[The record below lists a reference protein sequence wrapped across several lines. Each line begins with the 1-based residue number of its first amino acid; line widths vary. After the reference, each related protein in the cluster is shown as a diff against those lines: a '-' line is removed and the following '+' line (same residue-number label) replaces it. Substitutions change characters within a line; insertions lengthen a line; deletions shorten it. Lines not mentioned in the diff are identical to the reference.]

1 MPDTAPDPG
10 ERGPLAEGS
19 STTSHEAG
27 RWSSMARLHIPFVIG
42 VPGCLFAGWFELTRA
57 LAGRQVAWV
66 YAFEWPL
73 FAILGTYI
81 WWRTFHES
89 AAMPTRPAVPD
100 DPRAIDQLDPGLVA
114 WQEYLVQLHAA
125 DPPGGPPGESVNARR
140 EARHSR
146 GRPLET
152 EG

>member
-81 WWRTFHES
+81 WWRQ
-89 AAMPTRPAVPD
+89 AARQPTPPRPEGRLSGCRATRPRSGCVAGT
-100 DPRAIDQLDPGLVA
+100 PRQAPGR
-114 WQEYLVQLHAA
+114 
-125 DPPGGPPGESVNARR
+125 GPARR
-140 EARHSR
+140 
-146 GRPLET
+146 PT
-152 EG
+152 